1 VYRPDVYEAAL
12 GVVGIAQDVEVV
24 LDRRVGERR
33 SPERV
38 QQDWAPGERRRL
50 PIDEQLRADGWVLVA
65 ADARPD
71 GR

>member
-1 VYRPDVYEAAL
+1 
-12 GVVGIAQDVEVV
+12 
-24 LDRRVGERR
+24 
-33 SPERV
+33 V